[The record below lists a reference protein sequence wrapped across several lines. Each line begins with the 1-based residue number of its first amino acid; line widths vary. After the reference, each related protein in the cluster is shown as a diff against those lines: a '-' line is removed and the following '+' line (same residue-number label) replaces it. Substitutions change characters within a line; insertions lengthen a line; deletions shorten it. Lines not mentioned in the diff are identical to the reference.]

1 MSMTIR
7 QEPSTSDVH
16 GVFEPLIYVLT
27 STEQADVLNFKFRYI
42 ADLYVKVG
50 GVSTLVSRVRVYPN
64 SAGAGVFRI
73 DKLIQD
79 WMSVTKADQ
88 GTVTNEIYD
97 KSIHALGINTTTN
110 LWSTSN
116 KENYRS
122 VNVKFGQE
130 YATSLTEDPTPIYD
144 VLPLNKIDC
153 IMSAGLRRPNT
164 WDMGIPDF
172 LTNENWIEDNYI
184 PNASRKQVFSDRQ
197 IDTNFTSTT
206 APSVSVVHQDTTLYE
221 VRTLGVGMDGSAP
234 QLSEAVSAWV
244 GLYSSADVL
253 LDSAFFTASTS
264 GGIAPGSVTTDAG
277 RLQYIGVGPW
287 NLTTQTIDSLSASF
301 LAGTVAYYEVF
312 FMKDSTTVPSDL
324 TLADIAS
331 CCYKFTLKGGD
342 CKFGTTNYNYV
353 TLAWQNSL
361 GSWDYQSFNLLHQ
374 RTTGSIERTTFEQVA
389 GTWDTASATQAFNYR
404 GDQGGT
410 RISNISATQTMKANT
425 DLFNEDEVALL
436 ETLYLSPNVYLLGQ
450 QGATVTPVVITDSS
464 FVRKANLNERG
475 PFLYQISFKY
485 AKERPTTKGG
495 TFRGR

>member
-7 QEPSTSDVH
+7 QQPSTSDVH

-27 STEQADVLNFKFRYI
+27 STEQESASNFKFRYI

-50 GVSTLVSRVRVYPN
+50 GVSTLVSRVKVYPN
-64 SAGAGVFRI
+64 SAGAGVFRV

-97 KSIHALGINTTTN
+97 KSIHALGINTTTK

-116 KENYRS
+116 KENYRKVS
-122 VNVKFGQE
+122 INFGQE
-130 YATSLTEDPTPIYD
+130 YATSLTTDATPTFD
-144 VLPLNKIDC
+144 VLTGNGISC
-153 IMSAGLRRPNT
+153 IMSGGLRRPNT

-172 LTNENWIEDNYI
+172 LSSENWIEDYI
-184 PNASRKQVFSDRQ
+184 PNDSRKQIFSDRQ
-197 IDTNFTSTT
+197 IDSNFTSTT
-206 APSVSVVHQDTTLYE
+206 ASTSFVVHQDTTLFE
-221 VRTLGVGMDGSAP
+221 VRTLGVGMDGLAP
-234 QLSEAVSAWV
+234 QLSDAVSAWV

-253 LDSAFFTASTS
+253 LDQGFFTASTD
-264 GGIAPGSVTTDAG
+264 GGVAPGSVTTNAG

-287 NLTTQTIDSLSASF
+287 NLTTQTINGFPAFASN
-301 LAGTVAYYEVF
+301 TVAYYEVF
-312 FMKDSTTVPSDL
+312 FMKDSTTVPSNA
-324 TLADIAS
+324 TTSSIAS
-331 CCYKFTLKGGD
+331 CCYQFTVKGGD
-342 CKFGTTNYNYV
+342 CKFGTPFYNYV
-353 TLAWQNSL
+353 TLAWQNSF

-389 GTWDTASATQAFNYR
+389 GNWDTADAAQAFNFR
-404 GDQGGT
+404 GDQGGS

-436 ETLYLSPNVYLLGQ
+436 ETLYLSPNVFLLGQ
-450 QGATVTPVVITDSS
+450 QGATVTPIVITDSS
-464 FVRKANLNERG
+464 FVRKNNLNEGG
-475 PFLYQISFKY
+475 PFLYQISFKF

-495 TFRGR
+495 TFRG

>member
-27 STEQADVLNFKFRYI
+27 STEQEDVLNFKFRYI
-42 ADLYVKVG
+42 ADLYVRVG
-50 GVSTLVSRVRVYPN
+50 GVQTLVSRVRVYPN
-64 SAGAGVFRI
+64 NAGAGVFRV

-97 KSIHALGINTTTN
+97 KSIHALGINN
-110 LWSTSN
+110 SSKLWSTSN
-116 KENYRS
+116 GENYRKVS
-122 VNVKFGQE
+122 LNFGQE

-144 VLPLNKIDC
+144 VLTGNVINC
-153 IMSAGLRRPNT
+153 IMSGGLRRPTT

-172 LTNENWIEDNYI
+172 LSTDNWLDLYI
-184 PNASRKQVFSDRQ
+184 PTIVKNQIFSDRE
-197 IDTNFTSTT
+197 IDSNFTSTT
-206 APSVSVVHQDTTLYE
+206 APSVDVVHQNTTLYE

-234 QLSEAVSAWV
+234 QLSQAVSAWV
-244 GLYSSADVL
+244 GLYNSSDAL
-253 LDSAFFTASTS
+253 LDYAFFTASTD
-264 GGIAPGSVTTDAG
+264 GGVAPGSVSTNKG

-287 NLTTQTIDSLSASF
+287 NLLTQNIDSLSASF

-312 FMKDSTTVPSDL
+312 FMKDSTTLPNDTTKTSM
-324 TLADIAS
+324 AA

-353 TLAWQNSL
+353 TLAWQNSF
-361 GSWDYQSFNLLHQ
+361 GTWDYQSFNLLHQ
-374 RTTGSIERTTFEQVA
+374 RTTGSIIRNTFEQVA
-389 GTWDTASATQAFNYR
+389 GPWDTASATQDFNYR

-410 RISNISATQTMKANT
+410 RISNLSANQTMKATT

-436 ETLYLSPNVYLLGQ
+436 ETLYLSPNVFLLGEK
-450 QGATVTPVVITDSS
+450 GKTVTPIVITDSS
-464 FVRKANLNERG
+464 FVRKTNLNEGG
-475 PFLYQISFKY
+475 PFLYQISFQY

-495 TFRGR
+495 TFRG

>member
-27 STEQADVLNFKFRYI
+27 STEQADVLNYKFRYI
-42 ADLYVKVG
+42 ADLYVSIG
-50 GVSTLVSRVRVYPN
+50 GVDTLVSRVRVYPN
-64 SAGAGVFRI
+64 SEGAGVFRV

-79 WMSVTKADQ
+79 WMSVTKADDVVVVGGNLRLQ
-88 GTVTNEIYD
+88 P
-97 KSIHALGINTTTN
+97 IHALGISTTTKV
-110 LWSTSN
+110 WSRSN
-116 KENYRS
+116 GENYRQVS
-122 VNVKFGQE
+122 INFGQE
-130 YATSLTEDPTPIYD
+130 YATSLTEDATPIYD
-144 VLPLNKIDC
+144 VLPDNTIDC
-153 IMSAGLRRPNT
+153 IMSGGLRRPTT
-164 WDMGIPDF
+164 WDMGIPNF
-172 LTNENWIEDNYI
+172 LSSESWVEDYI

-206 APSVSVVHQDTTLYE
+206 APTVSVVHQETTLYE

-244 GLYSSADVL
+244 GLYSSADAL
-253 LDSAFFTASTS
+253 LDSAFFTAST
-264 GGIAPGSVTTDAG
+264 GGGVAPGSVISNTG

-287 NLTTQTIDSLSASF
+287 NLKTQTIDSLSASF

-324 TLADIAS
+324 TLASMAS
-331 CCYKFTLKGGD
+331 CCYKFTLKGGN

-353 TLAWQNSL
+353 TLAWQNSF

-374 RTTGSIERTTFEQVA
+374 RTTGSIDRTTFEQVA
-389 GTWDTASATQAFNYR
+389 GPWDTASATQAFNYR

-410 RISNISATQTMKANT
+410 RISNLTATQTMKANT

-436 ETLYLSPNVYLLGQ
+436 ETLYLSPNVFLLGQ
-450 QGATVTPVVITDSS
+450 QGATITPVVITDSS
-464 FVRKANLNERG
+464 FVRKNNLNEGG

-495 TFRGR
+495 TYRA